1 MTMTSPSESL
11 VAGRRSSAAG
21 QNSVLVIG
29 AGLAGLT
36 AGWQALAQGKRV
48 RVVAEGWGALY
59 WHAGCVDVL
68 GYYPL
73 ESREPVASPAE
84 AVQRLTA
91 DNPRH
96 PYALAGLESLDDALG
111 AFQAL
116 CGEYGYP
123 LHGSLERNWLLP
135 SAVGTFRP
143 TCLAP
148 ETMIAGDLSH
158 NAPMLIVGFRQL
170 GDFYANVVADN
181 LAHQGIP
188 AQAVTLD
195 LPTLRARNFITPV
208 ILSDMMDRADFRAEV
223 VEAVRPHLGQ
233 AERIGFPAVLGM
245 EEPLPAKQDLEA
257 KLGRPVFEIAGLP
270 PSVPGIRL
278 FRILRDRIEQSGGY
292 VYDGM
297 RAVAATHENGRVTAV
312 YTEAAARQRR
322 HRYDQFVLAT
332 GGILG
337 GGIRAN
343 HKGEVCEAVF
353 DLPVTAPASRL
364 EWFKRDFLDR
374 EGHPIYRAGLTVN
387 EHFLPVDRNRRPL
400 YDNLFAAGTTLA
412 HCEVIRERSFDG
424 VGLVTGYA
432 VGKVVG
438 D

>member
-1 MTMTSPSESL
+1 MTYPSESSATGL
-11 VAGRRSSAAG
+11 RSPVSG
-21 QNSVLVIG
+21 QDSVLVIG

-36 AGWQALAQGKRV
+36 AGWQALALGKRA

-73 ESREPVASPAE
+73 ESREPVASPAQ
-84 AVQRLTA
+84 AVQQIIA

-96 PYALAGLESLDDALG
+96 PYALAGLESLDEALR

-116 CGEYGYP
+116 CAEYEYP

-148 ETMIAGDLSH
+148 ETMIAGDLSQ
-158 NAPMLIVGFRQL
+158 NASMLIVGFKQL

-188 AQAVTLD
+188 AQPVTLD
-195 LPTLRARNFITPV
+195 LPALAARNFTTAV
-208 ILSDMMDRADFRAEV
+208 LLADMMDLADFRAEV
-223 VEAVRPHLGQ
+223 IEAVRPHLGRS
-233 AERIGFPAVLGM
+233 ERVGFPAVLGT
-245 EEPLPAKQDLEA
+245 ERPRHVKQELEA
-257 KLGRPVFEIAGLP
+257 ALGRPVFEIPGLP

-278 FRILRDRIEQSGGY
+278 FRILRDKIEKNGGF

-297 RAVAATHENGRVTAV
+297 RAVAATHEDGRITAV
-312 YTEAAARQRR
+312 YTEAAARQRP
-322 HRYDQFVLAT
+322 HRFDRFVLAT

-343 HKGEVCEAVF
+343 HAGEVGEAIF
-353 DLPVTAPASRL
+353 DLPVTAPAGRL
-364 EWFKRDFLDR
+364 EWFRREFLDR

-387 EHFLPVDRNRRPL
+387 RHFQPENGSGQTL
-400 YDNLFAAGTTLA
+400 YNNLFIAGTTLA

-424 VGLVTGYA
+424 VALATGYA

-438 D
+438 G

>member
-1 MTMTSPSESL
+1 
-11 VAGRRSSAAG
+11 
-21 QNSVLVIG
+21 
-29 AGLAGLT
+29 
-36 AGWQALAQGKRV
+36 
-48 RVVAEGWGALY
+48 
-59 WHAGCVDVL
+59 
-68 GYYPL
+68 
-73 ESREPVASPAE
+73 
-84 AVQRLTA
+84 
-91 DNPRH
+91 
-96 PYALAGLESLDDALG
+96 
-111 AFQAL
+111 
-116 CGEYGYP
+116 
-123 LHGSLERNWLLP
+123 
-135 SAVGTFRP
+135 
-143 TCLAP
+143 
-148 ETMIAGDLSH
+148 
-158 NAPMLIVGFRQL
+158 
-170 GDFYANVVADN
+170 
-181 LAHQGIP
+181 
-188 AQAVTLD
+188 VTLD

-278 FRILRDRIEQSGGY
+278 FRILRDKIEQSGGY

-353 DLPVTAPASRL
+353 DLPVTAPASQL

-374 EGHPIYRAGLTVN
+374 EGHPIYRVGLTVN

-424 VGLVTGYA
+424 VALVTGYA

>member
-1 MTMTSPSESL
+1 MIQ
-11 VAGRRSSAAG
+11 G
-21 QNSVLVIG
+21 SVLVIG

-36 AGWQALAQGKRV
+36 AGWQALAQGRRV

-68 GYYPL
+68 GYYPP
-73 ESREPVASPAE
+73 ESGEPVASPAE
-84 AVQRLTA
+84 AVQQLIA
-91 DNPRH
+91 ENPRH
-96 PYALAGLESLDDALG
+96 PYALAGLEALDEALG

-116 CGEYGYP
+116 CTEYEYP
-123 LHGSLERNWLLP
+123 LHGSLARNWLLP

-158 NAPMLIVGFRQL
+158 NAPMLIVGFKQL

-188 AQAVTLD
+188 AQPAALD
-195 LPTLRARNFITPV
+195 LPTLQARNFITAV
-208 ILSDMMDRADFRAEV
+208 ILADLMDRADFRAEV
-223 VEAVRPHLGQ
+223 IEAVRPHLGQ
-233 AERIGFPAVLGM
+233 AERVGFPAVLGTERPLQVK
-245 EEPLPAKQDLEA
+245 EELEA
-257 KLGRPVFEIAGLP
+257 ALGRPVFEIPGLP

-278 FRILRDRIEQSGGY
+278 FRILRDKIEKSGGF

-312 YTEAAARQRR
+312 YTEAAARQRP
-322 HRYDQFVLAT
+322 HHFDQFVLAT

-343 HKGEVCEAVF
+343 HAGEVGESIF
-353 DLPVTAPASRL
+353 DLPVTAPADRL

-374 EGHPIYRAGLTVN
+374 EGHPIYRAGVTVN
-387 EHFLPVDRNRRPL
+387 RHFQPLSESGRPV